1 MHEERIQRLAKAT
14 GIACAAMTS
23 PHLAALQDSV
33 NQACGLPAEAHWD
46 RKAAAHARFFNV
58 LANVTDHP
66 RSGPVLD
73 DGARLAY
80 ELMLAA
86 GRNADGMVITSRRQL
101 LRCLRAGDA
110 EQAAVE
116 MEKHLRVLQFMWRL
130 AGGNPGSPRSA
141 GAAARLPDNPP

>member
-1 MHEERIQRLAKAT
+1 MHEERIRMLAKAT
-14 GIACAAMTS
+14 GIACEEITGL
-23 PHLAALQDSV
+23 HLAALQDSF
-33 NQACGLPAEAHWD
+33 NLACEIPAGAQWD

-110 EQAAVE
+110 DQAAVE

-130 AGGNPGSPRSA
+130 AGR
-141 GAAARLPDNPP
+141 